1 MVRRHLVA
9 KDKVVIRHDHIGP
22 SFLCTSHIAGNSLR
36 RQEVVVIEMED
47 IVARG
52 MEHPR
57 MSGGRESTV
66 LFVIHDVDCCPALRV
81 ILHHLKQHLDA
92 TVLRAV
98 VDEDILNMFIRLF
111 HQ

>member
-1 MVRRHLVA
+1 MMRHHLVA

-22 SFLCTSHIAGNSLR
+22 IFLCTSHIAGNSLR

-47 IVARG
+47 IVTRG
-52 MEHPR
+52 MKHPR
-57 MSGGRESTV
+57 MSGGRETTV
-66 LFVIHDVDCCPALRV
+66 LFVIHDMDSCTALRV

-98 VDEDILNMFIRLF
+98 VDEDILNMFISLF
-111 HQ
+111 QQ